1 MLDRTKKHLIAA
13 ALALGLTST
22 SALAGPKVGAVI
34 STFDDNYITYLREY
48 MDAKAK
54 SNDVQLQFED
64 ARNDVVKQL
73 SQVESFI
80 SQKVDALIVLPVDT
94 AATRSITEAA
104 VRAGIPLVYVNR
116 KPDDPKLPPGVA
128 TVTSDELEAG
138 RLQMQYMAEKMGGKG
153 RIAIL
158 LGDLSQNATHN
169 RTKGLK
175 EVLAKYPGITV
186 VEEQSGLWLRDKG
199 MDLTSNWL
207 LAGQQL
213 DAIISNND
221 EMGIGAAMALRQ
233 SGQKNVLVGG
243 SDGTPDGIA
252 AVKRGLLTVSVFQ
265 DAKGQAE
272 GALDTALKMLAKQ
285 PVEPHVVIP
294 YRLITADNVDE
305 FQVAT
310 KR

>member
-1 MLDRTKKHLIAA
+1 MHIKKRLAAA
-13 ALALGLTST
+13 ALSLIAST
-22 SALAGPKVGAVI
+22 GALAELKVGAVMA
-34 STFDDNYITYLREY
+34 SFDDNYLTYVREH
-48 MDAKAK
+48 MAAKAK
-54 SNDVQLQFED
+54 ADGVQLQFED

-80 SQKVDALIVLPVDT
+80 SQKVDAIVVHPVDT

-104 VRAGIPLVYVNR
+104 VKAGIPLVYINR
-116 KPDDPKLPPGVA
+116 KPDDAKLPPGVV
-128 TVTSDELEAG
+128 TVTSDDIEAG
-138 RLQMQYMAEKMGGKG
+138 RLQMQFMADRMDGKG
-153 RIAIL
+153 RIGIL
-158 LGDLSQNATHN
+158 LGDLANNSTRG
-169 RTKGLK
+169 RTQGIK

-186 VEEQSGLWLRDKG
+186 VEEQTGLWLRDKG

-213 DAIISNND
+213 NAILSNND

-233 SGQKNVLVGG
+233 AGRKDVLVGG

-252 AVKRGLLTVSVFQ
+252 AVKRGLLAVSVFQ

-272 GALDTALKMLAKQ
+272 GSLDAALKIIAKQ
-285 PVEPHVVIP
+285 PVDQHLLIP
-294 YRLITADNVDE
+294 YRLITADNVGE